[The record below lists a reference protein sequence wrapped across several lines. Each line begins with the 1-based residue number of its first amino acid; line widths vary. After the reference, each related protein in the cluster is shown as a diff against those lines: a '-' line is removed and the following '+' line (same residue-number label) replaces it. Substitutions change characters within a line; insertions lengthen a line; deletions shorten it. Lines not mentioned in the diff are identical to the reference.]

1 MNFKTLYEFKLNKIE
16 EVDEIVSDKN
26 EKGEEI
32 KVIKKIRKSTPHLFA
47 LKKPNR
53 TLFDEAEL
61 FYGVKLAES
70 IKAGMLT
77 KTLMIK
83 KYDGDGGIFTQNEL
97 NRIKNILIEMGD
109 AQKEVLL
116 IEEKKEAA
124 TKEEL
129 DKLQILNQTIDALR
143 LELTDIENNKN
154 NLFEQTAE
162 NRAKNKTMMWW
173 VLNLSYKKDEENY
186 VSFFN
191 GLNYEQ
197 KLKSYDEFEES
208 GDEFIQ
214 KIMTKFAYFVSF
226 WYSGRAANQ
235 EDFAMIE
242 KYLELN
248 DGEINTEEESPAPP
262 PPPQQ
267 DSSSSS
273 SSVSVKET

>member
-1 MNFKTLYEFKLNKIE
+1 MSFKPLYEFKLDKVE
-16 EVDEIVSDKN
+16 EIDEIVSDKN

-32 KVIKKIRKSTPHLFA
+32 KVIKKVKKSTSHLFA

-186 VSFFN
+186 VPFFN

-248 DGEINTEEESPAPP
+248 DGDVQNKEESTTPP
-262 PPPQQ
+262 PATQQ
-267 DSSSSS
+267 DPSSSST
-273 SSVSVKET
+273 SVKEI